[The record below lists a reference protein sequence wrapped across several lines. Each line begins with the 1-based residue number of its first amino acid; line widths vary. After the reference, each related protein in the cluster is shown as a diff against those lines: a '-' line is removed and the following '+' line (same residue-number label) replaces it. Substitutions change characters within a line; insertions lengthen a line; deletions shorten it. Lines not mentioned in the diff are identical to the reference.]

1 MSHSVA
7 LHGVSADI
15 SAHNGLEQT
24 YAFLVGKNRSCR
36 RLAVRFH
43 SKRHDVASGRVEN
56 VGVRKHVVANF
67 TGVQKPAGIG
77 SEFPDPC
84 DVMTHQSGCSIEGAG
99 PVSNSAPLSVMSMMS
114 SMRMPNS
121 PGI

>member
-1 MSHSVA
+1 MSHPVA
-7 LHGVSADI
+7 LNSVSADI
-15 SAHNGLEQT
+15 SAHDGSEQA
-24 YAFLVGKNRSCR
+24 YAFPVGKNRSCR

-84 DVMTHQSGCSIEGAG
+84 DVMTHWHKSRRLYGAFIRTVVRLKS
-99 PVSNSAPLSVMSMMS
+99 PV
-114 SMRMPNS
+114 R
-121 PGI
+121 